1 MDLTITSP
9 INIGKQ
15 LSGLKILSTFS
26 SLLQSKI
33 IFLLI
38 GFVFTSLLI
47 SQFTF
52 AEVFI
57 PPQEYIGYFDYEGV
71 YTVGGNVKNLND
83 YAVIP
88 TIFVTVIDGENT
100 ITKTIYH
107 VPIPPRTDIPFKIKF
122 PEVTGD
128 IPILQE
134 AELKFVKT
142 QKDPISIEILYD
154 KTLIKHADGHVTGR
168 IHNNGNQTIFNPKIL
183 AIAHGNGTVLDIV
196 HNIEYIEKI
205 EPDQILEFSMYP
217 DPSITDD
224 VFFYSCFAP
233 LDSTVVPVTTKKNG
247 GNFDFRYDSGAWY
260 YAAKFNE
267 EGTNLTMRGYNSYP
281 LETYANFEFPQIS
294 GKEKFNVTLN
304 DKPVKFI
311 QSVDDM
317 GFWHVAF
324 TVDPTSQGIL
334 KITGFE
340 KGLPPETSKIP
351 QWIKTNANWWSTD
364 QITDSEFLEGID
376 FLFEKGIAVE
386 PSKEITVQSNW
397 KLPSWIKTTAGWWS
411 EDKISDDNFLNMI
424 ENLVKRKII
433 II

>member
-1 MDLTITSP
+1 LKAIDQTDLK
-9 INIGKQ
+9 NQ
-15 LSGLKILSTFS
+15 YLDLKILSTFS
-26 SLLQSKI
+26 SLLQSRI

-38 GFVFTSLLI
+38 GFMFTSLLI

-71 YTVGGNVKNLND
+71 YTVGGNVKNQND

-88 TIFVTVIDGENT
+88 TISVSVIDGENT
-100 ITKTIYH
+100 FTKIIYH
-107 VPIPPRTDIPFKIKF
+107 VPIPPKTDIPFKTKF

-128 IPILQE
+128 APILLV
-134 AELKFVKT
+134 AKIKFVKT
-142 QKDPISIEILYD
+142 EKDPTSLEILYD
-154 KTLIKHADGHVTGR
+154 KTLIKHDDGHVTGR

-196 HNIEYIEKI
+196 QNIEYIDKI
-205 EPDQILEFSMYP
+205 TPGEILEFSMYP

-224 VFFYSCFAP
+224 VLFYSCFAP
-233 LDSTVVPVTTKKNG
+233 VDTTVVPVTTKKNG
-247 GNFDFRYDSGAWY
+247 GDFDFRYDSGAWY
-260 YAAKFNE
+260 SAAKFNE
-267 EGTNLTMRGYNSYP
+267 EGTTLTVRGYNSYP

-311 QSVDDM
+311 QSIDDT

-324 TVDPTSQGIL
+324 TVGPTSQEIL

-351 QWIKTNANWWSTD
+351 QWVKTNANWWSTD
-364 QITDSEFLEGID
+364 QISDSEFLEGID
-376 FLFEKGIAVE
+376 FLFEKGIVVV
-386 PSKEITVQSNW
+386 PLKEITVQSNW

-411 EDKISDDNFLNMI
+411 EDKTSDDDFLNMI